1 VNGVIEMKQ
10 ELEVFF
16 DYACPYCLRAHEYL
30 TELMPQYPDVSIVWR
45 PCEAHPRPDRY
56 GPHSDLCIQGYFFA
70 LENGVDVL
78 AYHARMYRAALKD
91 RIDIENIDVLTDSV
105 RDLVDADAFR
115 LALQQGTYQKA
126 LAESNQLA
134 FERSG
139 VWVVPAYR
147 MEGRK
152 IDSVENIGVSKE
164 QLRRFLDQ
172 ANG

>member
-1 VNGVIEMKQ
+1 M
-10 ELEVFF
+10 FF

-30 TELMPQYPDVSIVWR
+30 TELIPQYPDVSVVWR

-56 GPHSDLCIQGYFFA
+56 GLHSDLCIQGYFFVR
-70 LENGVDVL
+70 ENGADVL
-78 AYHARMYRAALKD
+78 AYHDRMYRAALKD
-91 RIDIENIDVLTDSV
+91 RIDIESIDVLTDSV

-126 LAESNQLA
+126 LAESNRLA
-134 FERSG
+134 FEHSG

-147 MEGRK
+147 MAGRK
-152 IDSVENIGVSKE
+152 IDAVENVGVSKE

>member
-1 VNGVIEMKQ
+1 
-10 ELEVFF
+10 
-16 DYACPYCLRAHEYL
+16 
-30 TELMPQYPDVSIVWR
+30 
-45 PCEAHPRPDRY
+45 
-56 GPHSDLCIQGYFFA
+56 
-70 LENGVDVL
+70 
-78 AYHARMYRAALKD
+78 MYRAALKD
-91 RIDIENIDVLTDSV
+91 RIDIESIDVLTDSV

-152 IDSVENIGVSKE
+152 IDSVENVGVSKE

>member
-1 VNGVIEMKQ
+1 M
-10 ELEVFF
+10 FF

-30 TELMPQYPDVSIVWR
+30 TELMPQYPDVSVVWR

-70 LENGVDVL
+70 RENGADVL
-78 AYHARMYRAALKD
+78 AYHDRMYRAALKD
-91 RIDIENIDVLTDSV
+91 RIDIESIDVLTDSV

-147 MEGRK
+147 MKGRK
-152 IDSVENIGVSKE
+152 IDAVENVGVSKE

>member
-1 VNGVIEMKQ
+1 M
-10 ELEVFF
+10 FF

-30 TELMPQYPDVSIVWR
+30 TELMPQYPDVSVVWR

-56 GPHSDLCIQGYFFA
+56 GPHSDLCIQGYFFVR
-70 LENGVDVL
+70 ENGADVL
-78 AYHARMYRAALKD
+78 AYHDRMYRAALKD
-91 RIDIENIDVLTDSV
+91 RIDIESIDVLTDSV
-105 RDLVDADAFR
+105 RDLVDTDAFR

-126 LAESNQLA
+126 LAESNRLA

-147 MEGRK
+147 MEDRK
-152 IDSVENIGVSKE
+152 IDAIENVGVSKE
-164 QLRRFLDQ
+164 QLRHFLDQ

>member
-1 VNGVIEMKQ
+1 M
-10 ELEVFF
+10 FF

-56 GPHSDLCIQGYFFA
+56 GPHSDLCIQGYFFVR
-70 LENGVDVL
+70 ENGADVL
-78 AYHARMYRAALKD
+78 AYHDRMYRAALKD
-91 RIDIENIDVLTDSV
+91 RIDIESIDVLTDSV

-126 LAESNQLA
+126 LAESNRLA

-152 IDSVENIGVSKE
+152 IDAVENVGVSKE

>member
-1 VNGVIEMKQ
+1 M
-10 ELEVFF
+10 FF

-30 TELMPQYPDVSIVWR
+30 TEFMPQYPDVSIVWR

-70 LENGVDVL
+70 RENGADVL
-78 AYHARMYRAALKD
+78 AYHNRMYRAALKD
-91 RIDIENIDVLTDSV
+91 RIDIESIDVLTDSV

-126 LAESNQLA
+126 LAESNRLA

-152 IDSVENIGVSKE
+152 IDAVENVGVSKE

>member
-1 VNGVIEMKQ
+1 M
-10 ELEVFF
+10 FF

-70 LENGVDVL
+70 RENGADVL
-78 AYHARMYRAALKD
+78 AYHNRMYRAALKD
-91 RIDIENIDVLTDSV
+91 RIDIESIDVLTDSV

-126 LAESNQLA
+126 LAESNRLA

-152 IDSVENIGVSKE
+152 IDAVENVGVSKE

>member
-1 VNGVIEMKQ
+1 M
-10 ELEVFF
+10 FF

-30 TELMPQYPDVSIVWR
+30 TELMPQYPDVSVVWR

-70 LENGVDVL
+70 RENGADVL
-78 AYHARMYRAALKD
+78 AYHNRMYRAALKD
-91 RIDIENIDVLTDSV
+91 RIDIESIDVLTDSV

-126 LAESNQLA
+126 LAESNRLA

-152 IDSVENIGVSKE
+152 IDAVENVGVSKE

>member
-1 VNGVIEMKQ
+1 M
-10 ELEVFF
+10 FF

-30 TELMPQYPDVSIVWR
+30 TELMPQYPDVSVVWR

-56 GPHSDLCIQGYFFA
+56 GPHSDLCIQGYFFVR
-70 LENGVDVL
+70 ENGADVL
-78 AYHARMYRAALKD
+78 AYHDRMYRAALKD
-91 RIDIENIDVLTDSV
+91 RIDIESIDVLTDSV

-126 LAESNQLA
+126 LAESNRLA

-147 MEGRK
+147 MEDRK
-152 IDSVENIGVSKE
+152 IDSVENVGVSKE

-172 ANG
+172 AKG

>member
-1 VNGVIEMKQ
+1 MKR

-16 DYACPYCLRAHEYL
+16 DYACPYCFRAHGYL
-30 TELMPQYPDVSIVWR
+30 TELMPQYPQLGIVWR

-70 LENGVDVL
+70 LENGADAL
-78 AYHARMYRAALKD
+78 AYHDRMYRAALID
-91 RIDIENIDVLTDSV
+91 RIDIESVDALADFV

-115 LALQQGTYQKA
+115 LALRQGTYQKA
-126 LAESNQLA
+126 LAEANRLA

-147 MEGRK
+147 MEGQK

-164 QLRRFLDQ
+164 QLRRFLSQ
-172 ANG
+172 AD